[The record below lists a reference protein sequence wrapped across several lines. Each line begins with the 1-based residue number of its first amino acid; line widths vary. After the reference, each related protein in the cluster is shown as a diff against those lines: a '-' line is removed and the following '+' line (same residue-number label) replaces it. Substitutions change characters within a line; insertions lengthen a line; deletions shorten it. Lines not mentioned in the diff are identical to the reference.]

1 MLLFLYMWE
10 MVAKVVVNPDTR
22 WDSLEEILL
31 LEI

>member
-1 MLLFLYMWE
+1 MWE
-10 MVAKVVVNPDTR
+10 MVAKVVVNLKVQLDTS